1 LRLTDHHNG
10 RLPTLLETARSLGN
24 PWAQATPAS
33 AVPWQVAGAVPVPNS
48 LSKLGINFLD
58 GVTLP
63 GNGDAFTLHVQ
74 TPGYAQSFRAVW
86 DVGDW
91 DSGGITLPQG
101 ESGEPGSG
109 HYTDQAAAWISGRLW
124 PLPFSDGAVQRTA
137 ESRETLLP

>member
-1 LRLTDHHNG
+1 ML
-10 RLPTLLETARSLGN
+10 
-24 PWAQATPAS
+24 
-33 AVPWQVAGAVPVPNS
+33 NS
-48 LSKLGINFLD
+48 LSKLGVNFLD

-109 HYTDQAAAWISGRLW
+109 HYTDQAAAWIAGRLW
-124 PLPFSDGAVQRTA
+124 PLPFSDGGGTA
-137 ESRETLLP
+137 NCRIARNTLTVRFASVRDLANAGVY